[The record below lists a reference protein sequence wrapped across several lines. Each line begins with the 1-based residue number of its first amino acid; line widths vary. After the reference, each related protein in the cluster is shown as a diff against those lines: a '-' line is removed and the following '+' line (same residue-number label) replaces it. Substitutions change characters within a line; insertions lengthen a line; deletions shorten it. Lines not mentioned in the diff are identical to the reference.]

1 MKRSNLKR
9 KTPLRSDPAKT
20 REFEQRGR
28 GSLKQDPEKTRAWV
42 DKARRMGLSTDPIK
56 LEEFQRRAR
65 KSMSGK
71 AVRSAARGAAHRG
84 EGPLSPGD
92 WREAVA
98 TAADLRCI
106 VSGARAYDAFDP
118 TFDAHHPLPKR
129 ELRARGL
136 LAHVY
141 DPRNGAF
148 VAEHVH
154 WDHEGAVER
163 IPRELL
169 PASVWE
175 FCAEMDALGE
185 GEWATVM
192 VERQHPATGSQS
204 RSQRSR
210 RA

>member
-1 MKRSNLKR
+1 MTRSELKR
-9 KTPLRSDPAKT
+9 KTPLRSDPAKA

-28 GSLKQDPEKTRAWV
+28 GGLKQDPAKTRAWV
-42 DKARRMGLSTDPIK
+42 AKARRLGLSTDPIK

-71 AVRSAARGAAHRG
+71 AVRSARRGAARRG

-98 TAADLRCI
+98 IAADLHCM

-118 TFDAHHPLPKR
+118 VFDAHHPLPKR

-136 LAHVY
+136 HAHVY
-141 DPRNGAF
+141 DPRNGVF
-148 VAEHVH
+148 VAEQVH
-154 WDHEGAVER
+154 LDHEGAVKR
-163 IPRELL
+163 ISREVL

-175 FCAEMDALGE
+175 FCEEMDALGA
-185 GEWATVM
+185 GEWATAM
-192 VERQHPATGSQS
+192 VERQHPAAGSQP
-204 RSQRSR
+204 RSRSR